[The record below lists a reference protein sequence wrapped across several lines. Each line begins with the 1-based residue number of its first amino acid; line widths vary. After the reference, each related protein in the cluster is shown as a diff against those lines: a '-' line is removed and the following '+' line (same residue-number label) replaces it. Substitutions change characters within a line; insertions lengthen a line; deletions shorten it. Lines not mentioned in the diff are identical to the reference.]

1 MSLKLEASQRII
13 KIITTTTTTTTYK
26 KEEEQRK
33 KKEESLS
40 FIDHRL
46 IVSRYFQTTMY
57 ALAKYMGFE
66 FRPKKEFAYRVYR
79 GEII

>member
-1 MSLKLEASQRII
+1 MHNYEVEQNVSLKLEASQRII

-40 FIDHRL
+40 FIDHR
-46 IVSRYFQTTMY
+46 S
-57 ALAKYMGFE
+57 
-66 FRPKKEFAYRVYR
+66 
-79 GEII
+79 